1 MTKSQ
6 PAKLPAIKGLSVSG
20 INQLGNL
27 GIGGTQ
33 AAGIGAAPAQSGAAG
48 ESGGGSFKDVLMKN
62 LNEVNQLQEDADSKL
77 QNYLTGKTQNMGE
90 VISASQKA
98 SMAFSMLTQIR
109 NKLQDAYDEVKNL
122 RV

>member
-1 MTKSQ
+1 M
-6 PAKLPAIKGLSVSG
+6 SG
-20 INQLGNL
+20 INQVG
-27 GIGGTQ
+27 GAGVGGAGGVQGGAIGGAQ
-33 AAGIGAAPAQSGAAG
+33 VGGADSGV
-48 ESGGGSFKDVLMKN
+48 SFKDLLVKN
-62 LNEVNQLQEDADSKL
+62 LNEVNQMQEDADSKL
-77 QNYLTGKTQNMGE
+77 QNFLTGKTQNMGE